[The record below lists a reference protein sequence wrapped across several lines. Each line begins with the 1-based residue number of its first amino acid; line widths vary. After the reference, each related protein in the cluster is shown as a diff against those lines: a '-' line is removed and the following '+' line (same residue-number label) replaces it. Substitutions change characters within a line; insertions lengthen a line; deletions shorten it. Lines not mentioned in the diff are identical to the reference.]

1 MQLFNDTDPQPLT
14 SFLLEVRIGEESI
27 GTRGPMQPNFF
38 PLLIINARPAAGK
51 SELTR
56 ALHDI
61 PLEKRIA
68 RFHIGPLHVIDD
80 FPMLW
85 TWFEEDQLLEDIF
98 QRPRLYT
105 TPDQYFQYHDLWHL
119 LIRRLC
125 LEYEK
130 QVRDLQEPHTVILEF
145 SRGEEHGGYRTAY
158 QHLSNLVLEQAAC
171 LYLQVSHAEST
182 RKNKARFNPER
193 PDSILQH
200 GLSSEKMERLYKGDD
215 WVEFTCSDPDYIH
228 VREHEVPYIIFDNE
242 DDVTT
247 PGGEA
252 LFTRLEDRLSR
263 LWALKQTNGT
273 V

>member
-1 MQLFNDTDPQPLT
+1 MPSN
-14 SFLLEVRIGEESI
+14 I
-27 GTRGPMQPNFF
+27 F

-51 SELTR
+51 SELIQ

-61 PLEKRIA
+61 PLEQRIA
-68 RFHIGPLHVIDD
+68 RFHIGRFHVIDD

-98 QRPRLYT
+98 RRPRLYT
-105 TPDQYFQYHDLWHL
+105 TPDQYFQHLDLWHL

-125 LEYEK
+125 LDYEK
-130 QVRDLQEPHTVILEF
+130 WVRDVQEPHTVILEF

-171 LYLQVSHAEST
+171 LYLQVSHAESA

-193 PDSILQH
+193 PDSNLQH
-200 GLSSEKMERLYKGDD
+200 GLSSEKLNRLYKQDD
-215 WVEFTCSDPDYIH
+215 WVEFTRSDPDYIY

-247 PGGEA
+247 NGEEP
-252 LFTRLEDRLSR
+252 LFTRLEHCLTR
-263 LWALKQTNGT
+263 LWALKQTSGA

>member
-1 MQLFNDTDPQPLT
+1 MRPT
-14 SFLLEVRIGEESI
+14 
-27 GTRGPMQPNFF
+27 FF
-38 PLLIINARPAAGK
+38 PLVILNARPAAGK
-51 SELTR
+51 SELIQ
-56 ALHDI
+56 ALQEI
-61 PLEKRIA
+61 PFEQRIA

-98 QRPRLYT
+98 KRPRLHT
-105 TPDQYFQYHDLWHL
+105 NPDQYFLHHDLWHL
-119 LIRRLC
+119 LIRKLC

-130 QVRDLQEPHTVILEF
+130 WTRDIHAPHTVILEF
-145 SRGEEHGGYRTAY
+145 SRGEEHGGYRAAY

-171 LYLQVSHAEST
+171 LYLKVSYVESA

-200 GLSSEKMERLYKGDD
+200 GVPSEKLTRLYKQDD
-215 WVEFTCSDPDYIH
+215 WVDFTRSDPSHIQ
-228 VREHEVPYIIFDNE
+228 VHEYKLPYTVLENE

-252 LFTRLEDRLSR
+252 LFTRLEDCLAR
-263 LWALKQTNGT
+263 LWAIKQSNEA